1 MTLHHDVQMGIN
13 MPDKIINCLTIFAD
27 FDRDFCGLNG
37 LEFVSDTAKKQ
48 GFSSDLEMVVHQ
60 LKGITDVN
68 EIIDKF
74 FKAWLDGNTYY
85 KDYKYKVISLSD
97 SKLLFISFSCVTE

>member
-1 MTLHHDVQMGIN
+1 MILHHDMRMCIN
-13 MPDKIINCLTIFAD
+13 TPDSVIYCLESFAV
-27 FDRDFCGLNG
+27 FDRDFSGLNG

-74 FKAWLDGNTYY
+74 FEVWFDGNTYY

-97 SKLLFISFSCVTE
+97 SKLLFISFSCITE

>member
-1 MTLHHDVQMGIN
+1 MILHHDMRMCIN
-13 MPDKIINCLTIFAD
+13 EPDSVIYCLESFTD
-27 FDRDFCGLNG
+27 FDRDFSGING
-37 LEFVSDTAKKQ
+37 LELVSEAAKNQ
-48 GFSSDLEMVVHQ
+48 GFESDLEMVIHQ

-85 KDYKYKVISLSD
+85 KDYKYKVLRNRS
-97 SKLLFISFSCVTE
+97 LLFISFSCITE

>member
-13 MPDKIINCLTIFAD
+13 MPDKIINCLISFAD